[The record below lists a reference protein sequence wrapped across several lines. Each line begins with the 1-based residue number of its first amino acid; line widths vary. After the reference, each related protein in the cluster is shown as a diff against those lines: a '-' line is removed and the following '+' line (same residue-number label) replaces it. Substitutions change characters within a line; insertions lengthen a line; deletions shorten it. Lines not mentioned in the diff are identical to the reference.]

1 MTKVGAAEV
10 VVEVD
15 KEEKSP
21 PPPAGEGNEDGTKED
36 GKRNWTDK
44 LVKNASRLWTTV
56 YDVSS
61 LVFGF
66 QKVAMLCDLV
76 PIL

>member
-1 MTKVGAAEV
+1 MTKVGAAELAL
-10 VVEVD
+10 EVD

-21 PPPAGEGNEDGTKED
+21 PPPPGEGNEDGTQED

-44 LVKNASRLWTTV
+44 LVNNDFRLWTTV

-66 QKVAMLCDLV
+66 
-76 PIL
+76 

>member
-1 MTKVGAAEV
+1 MTKVGAAELAL
-10 VVEVD
+10 EVD

-21 PPPAGEGNEDGTKED
+21 PPPAGEGNEDGIQED

-44 LVKNASRLWTTV
+44 LVKNDFRFWTTG

-66 QKVAMLCDLV
+66 
-76 PIL
+76 